1 MPATTRPARCAS
13 SRSARTAPDSPSRS
27 ATTSRRRR
35 GDGSKGRSTGS
46 STRRTRR
53 ACGGRPS
60 GSARTP
66 STVPTSW
73 NATRKH
79 SSNRAGA
86 DVADRP
92 KALVTA
98 PFRGE
103 GLETLRGLADVVL
116 DPWIDQDPLRMYN
129 SAQLAERVAA
139 EGADIVIV
147 ESDSVKGPVLD
158 LPLIAIGSCRGD
170 PNNVDVPAA
179 TQKGIPV
186 LRAPGRNADAV
197 AELTVALLSAVNR
210 GVVRAD
216 QDVREGE
223 IYRDGTIP
231 YQRFRAWQLAGRT
244 AGLVGLGAV
253 GRATR
258 WRLEGLGM
266 RVIAH
271 DPYADEAT
279 HTLDDLLAEADVV
292 SMHAM
297 VTPETQG
304 MIGAEQFARMKD
316 DAIYVNTARALLHDT
331 DALVAALESGRLGG
345 AGLDHFE
352 GEHLP
357 SDHPLQSMSNV
368 VLTPH
373 IGGAT
378 YDTEANHSKLI
389 ADGLAQLL
397 GGGKPDNLVNPEV
410 LS

>member
-1 MPATTRPARCAS
+1 
-13 SRSARTAPDSPSRS
+13 
-27 ATTSRRRR
+27 
-35 GDGSKGRSTGS
+35 
-46 STRRTRR
+46 
-53 ACGGRPS
+53 
-60 GSARTP
+60 
-66 STVPTSW
+66 
-73 NATRKH
+73 
-79 SSNRAGA
+79 
-86 DVADRP
+86 VADRP

-103 GLETLRGLADVVL
+103 GLDKLEQLADVVY
-116 DPWIDQDPLRMYN
+116 DPWIEQQPLRIYN
-129 SAQLAERVAA
+129 SAQLAERIEG
-139 EGADIVIV
+139 EGANVVVV

-158 LPLIAIGSCRGD
+158 LPLVAVGSCRGD
-170 PNNVDVPAA
+170 PNNVDVAAA
-179 TQKGIPV
+179 TARGIPV

-197 AELTVALLSAVNR
+197 AELTVALLFAVNR

-216 QDVREGE
+216 RDVRENE

-271 DPYADEAT
+271 DPYADDAT
-279 HTLDDLLAEADVV
+279 HSLDDLLAEADVV

-297 VTPETQG
+297 VTPETQS

-316 DAIYVNTARALLHDT
+316 DAIYVNTARAMLHDA
-331 DALVAALESGRLGG
+331 DALVRALESGTLGA

-357 SDHPLQSMSNV
+357 TDHPLQSMSNV

-389 ADGLAQLL
+389 ADGLEQLL

>member
-1 MPATTRPARCAS
+1 
-13 SRSARTAPDSPSRS
+13 
-27 ATTSRRRR
+27 
-35 GDGSKGRSTGS
+35 
-46 STRRTRR
+46 
-53 ACGGRPS
+53 
-60 GSARTP
+60 
-66 STVPTSW
+66 
-73 NATRKH
+73 
-79 SSNRAGA
+79 
-86 DVADRP
+86 VADRP

-98 PFRGE
+98 PFRGK
-103 GLETLRGLADVVL
+103 GLDTLERLADVVY
-116 DPWIDQDPLRMYN
+116 DPWIEQQPLRIYN
-129 SAQLAERVAA
+129 SEQLAERVEA
-139 EGADIVIV
+139 EGATVVVV

-158 LPLIAIGSCRGD
+158 LPLVAVGSCRGD
-170 PNNVDVPAA
+170 PNNVDVAAA
-179 TQKGIPV
+179 TARGIPV

-197 AELTVALLSAVNR
+197 AELAVALLFAVNR

-216 QDVREGE
+216 RDVREGE
-223 IYRDGTIP
+223 IYREGTIP

-271 DPYADEAT
+271 DPYADDAT

-297 VTPETQG
+297 VTPETMG

-316 DAIYVNTARALLHDT
+316 DAIYVNTARAMLHDT
-331 DALVAALESGRLGG
+331 DALVAALESGGLGG

-357 SDHPLQSMSNV
+357 TDHPLQSVPNV

>member
-1 MPATTRPARCAS
+1 VS
-13 SRSARTAPDSPSRS
+13 
-27 ATTSRRRR
+27 
-35 GDGSKGRSTGS
+35 
-46 STRRTRR
+46 
-53 ACGGRPS
+53 
-60 GSARTP
+60 
-66 STVPTSW
+66 
-73 NATRKH
+73 
-79 SSNRAGA
+79 
-86 DVADRP
+86 DRP

-103 GLETLRGLADVVL
+103 GLATLERLADVVY
-116 DPWIDQDPLRMYN
+116 DPWIEQQPLRIYN
-129 SAQLAERVAA
+129 SAQLAERIEG
-139 EGADIVIV
+139 EGANVVVV

-158 LPLIAIGSCRGD
+158 LPLVAVGSCRGD
-170 PNNVDVPAA
+170 PNNVDVAAA
-179 TQKGIPV
+179 TARGIPV

-197 AELTVALLSAVNR
+197 AELTVALLFAVNR

-216 QDVREGE
+216 RDVREGE

-271 DPYADEAT
+271 DPYADDAK
-279 HTLDDLLAEADVV
+279 HSLDDLLAEADVV

-316 DAIYVNTARALLHDT
+316 DAIYVNTARAMLHDT
-331 DALVAALESGRLGG
+331 DALVRALESGTLGG

-357 SDHPLQSMSNV
+357 TDHPLQSMPNV

-389 ADGLAQLL
+389 ADGLEQLL